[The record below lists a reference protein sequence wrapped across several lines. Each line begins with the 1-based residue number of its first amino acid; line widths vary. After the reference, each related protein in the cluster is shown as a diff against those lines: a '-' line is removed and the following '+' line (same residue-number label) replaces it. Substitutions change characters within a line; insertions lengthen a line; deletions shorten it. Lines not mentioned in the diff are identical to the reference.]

1 MLSQSRKDFIDA
13 HFHENIAE
21 QDLSREAF
29 DQLQTPQELAY
40 LAEQH
45 NWDNG
50 VQLMLWIAQSP
61 LCSQATA
68 AEIFWLSQPQEY
80 QQYKLASRLRP
91 TARQQVCALIQVVMQ
106 RYPQD
111 YATADDLH
119 FDPAPMWQN
128 QLVIPAAL
136 YKPMPG
142 DPSYVYY
149 TEDDV
154 DHWFP
159 QEWLH
164 QIEQASSAIE
174 LFNIAWFMS
183 RPEQAAAILA
193 HPLCDLGIATL
204 VFWRLHSRCSL
215 DVATPALLNQLAH
228 NIESGVYA
236 PVIAYVPAQD
246 PEIRLPKPPIWE
258 IPAVLKQ
265 AV

>member
-1 MLSQSRKDFIDA
+1 MLSQARKDFIDA
-13 HFHENIAE
+13 HFHENVAG

-29 DQLQTPQELAY
+29 NQLQTPQELDY
-40 LAEQH
+40 LAKQH

-50 VQLMLWIAQSP
+50 VQLMIWVAQSP

-80 QQYKLASRLRP
+80 QQYKLASKLRP
-91 TARQQVCALIQVVMQ
+91 EAKQQVFALIQAVMQ
-106 RYPQD
+106 RFPQD
-111 YATADDLH
+111 YAAADDIH
-119 FDPAPMWQN
+119 FDPAPMLQGCAD
-128 QLVIPAAL
+128 IPAAL
-136 YKPMPG
+136 YKPTPG

-159 QEWLH
+159 QDWLH

-183 RPEQAAAILA
+183 SPEQASAILA

-204 VFWRLHSRCSL
+204 VFWRLHSHCSI
-215 DVATPALLNQLAH
+215 DVVTPELLRQLLTK
-228 NIESGVYA
+228 IESGAFVAVISYA
-236 PVIAYVPAQD
+236 PALD
-246 PEIRLPKPPIWE
+246 PELKLPKAPIWE

-265 AV
+265 AI

>member
-1 MLSQSRKDFIDA
+1 MLSQARKDFIDA
-13 HFHENIAE
+13 HFHENVAG

-29 DQLQTPQELAY
+29 NQLQTPQELDY
-40 LAEQH
+40 LAKQH

-50 VQLMLWIAQSP
+50 VQLMIWVAQSP

-80 QQYKLASRLRP
+80 QQYKLASKLRSD
-91 TARQQVCALIQVVMQ
+91 AKQQVFALIQAVMQ
-106 RYPQD
+106 RFPQD
-111 YATADDLH
+111 YAAADDIH
-119 FDPAPMWQN
+119 FDPAPMLQGS
-128 QLVIPAAL
+128 VDIPAAL
-136 YKPMPG
+136 YKPTPG

-154 DHWFP
+154 AHWFP
-159 QEWLH
+159 QDWLI

-183 RPEQAAAILA
+183 RPEQAVAILA

-215 DVATPALLNQLAH
+215 DVVTPELLHQLLTK
-228 NIESGVYA
+228 IESGAFAEVISYA
-236 PVIAYVPAQD
+236 PALD
-246 PEIRLPKPPIWE
+246 PELKLPKAPAWE

-265 AV
+265 AI

>member
-1 MLSQSRKDFIDA
+1 MLSQARKDFIDA

-40 LAEQH
+40 LAQQH
-45 NWDNG
+45 NWDKG

-80 QQYKLASRLRP
+80 QQYKLASKLRS
-91 TARQQVCALIQVVMQ
+91 AAKQQVFALIQVVMQ

-111 YATADDLH
+111 YATADNLH

-128 QLVIPAAL
+128 QLDIPAAL
-136 YKPMPG
+136 YKPTPG

-159 QEWLH
+159 QDWLH

-183 RPEQAAAILA
+183 SPEQASAILA

-204 VFWRLHSRCSL
+204 VFWRLYSRCSL
-215 DVATPALLNQLAH
+215 DVVTPELLRQLLTK
-228 NIESGVYA
+228 IESDAFVAVISYA
-236 PVIAYVPAQD
+236 PAQD
-246 PEIRLPKPPIWE
+246 PELKLPKSPIWE

-265 AV
+265 AI

>member
-1 MLSQSRKDFIDA
+1 MLSQARKDFIDA
-13 HFHENIAE
+13 HFHENVAE
-21 QDLSREAF
+21 QDLNREAF
-29 DQLQTPQELAY
+29 NQLQTPQELDY
-40 LAEQH
+40 LAKQH

-50 VQLMLWIAQSP
+50 VQLMLWVAQSC
-61 LCSQATA
+61 LCSRATA

-80 QQYKLASRLRP
+80 QQYKLASKLRS
-91 TARQQVCALIQVVMQ
+91 AAKQQVFALIQAVMQ
-106 RYPQD
+106 RFPQD
-111 YATADDLH
+111 YAAADDIH
-119 FDPAPMWQN
+119 FDPAPMLQGCAD
-128 QLVIPAAL
+128 IPAAL
-136 YKPMPG
+136 YKPTPG

-154 DHWFP
+154 AHWFP
-159 QEWLH
+159 QDWLH

-174 LFNIAWFMS
+174 LFNIACFMS

-228 NIESGVYA
+228 NIESGAYA

-246 PEIRLPKPPIWE
+246 PEIKLPKTPIWE